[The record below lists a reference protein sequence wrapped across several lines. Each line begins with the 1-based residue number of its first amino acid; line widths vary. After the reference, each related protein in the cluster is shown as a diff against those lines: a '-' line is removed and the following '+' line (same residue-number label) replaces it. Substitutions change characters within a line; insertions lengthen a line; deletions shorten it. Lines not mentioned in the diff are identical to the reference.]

1 MAYRVERTEYDP
13 QDGFLYYVAFK
24 PTLELEKDEIHDRV
38 PVEAGIS
45 LTETGDIADLSFELP
60 KSYRS
65 ALARTFI
72 RQPAA
77 DYVEPRVFIAIPDQS
92 GDTVLKAPAK
102 LDLDLAGR
110 IVGME
115 IQWTPSDKVLM
126 NEVELATELERRR
139 NEAAK
144 DQREAPAAP
153 AAFVRRD

>member
-24 PTLELEKDEIHDRV
+24 PRLELEKDEIHTRV
-38 PVEAGIS
+38 PLEAGIS
-45 LTETGDIADLSFELP
+45 LTEKGDIADLSFELP
-60 KSYRS
+60 KTCRS
-65 ALARTFI
+65 AVARTFI
-72 RQPAA
+72 TKPAA
-77 DYVEPRVFIAIPDQS
+77 DYLEPRVYIAMPDQS

-139 NEAAK
+139 NEASK
-144 DQREAPAAP
+144 DQTEAPIAP
-153 AAFVRRD
+153 AFVRRD